1 MTVYTIAGHILG
13 PPPDGNYTEPEAIRA
28 ALQTQGVGTTITLT
42 LSGTD
47 DTGHKNHGS
56 LK

>member
-13 PPPDGNYTEPEAIRA
+13 PPPDGNYTEPESIRA